1 LKTSIFSTTFAQN
14 NVFMSLISI
23 LSEIDSLK
31 TALDSCYPIPLD
43 RLQKI
48 NYKFRLDWNYH
59 SNKMEGG
66 TLSFEETR
74 SVMMEQLEI
83 HGKPLR
89 DVMEMRGH
97 DEVIKNIQKLG
108 QGDLRLTENRIKD
121 IHKAIIFGEDDLP
134 GRFKNRDNYIYNY
147 AGERF
152 DFTPKEDTAAALNTL
167 TNWLNNALNA
177 VKKGKNR
184 EKRTIPDIAF
194 EYHLRFLTIHPFL
207 DGNGRTGRIL
217 LNLILIS
224 NGYPPII
231 IRSEEKDIY
240 GKHIAHAQQYEENP
254 QPLYEMLG
262 NLLMRS
268 LQTCLKGARG
278 ENLFELEDWEK
289 RLQFLETPL
298 ADRPTKTAEN
308 VYAVLQNSFLPLLT
322 YSELKLAAFDTLFSK
337 KTRTIHFDDAPIL
350 DGEDVQKKIETLK
363 NSQKIGSLNSVTIFY
378 DWQDFKKS
386 SEVENTSILLKIN
399 FLDDEFSIDFNAPF
413 ASSSIRKKYN
423 ESLTYEDIQNFVN
436 NLGSRLMDNI
446 EHQMG

>member
-1 LKTSIFSTTFAQN
+1 
-14 NVFMSLISI
+14 
-23 LSEIDSLK
+23 
-31 TALDSCYPIPLD
+31 
-43 RLQKI
+43 
-48 NYKFRLDWNYH
+48 
-59 SNKMEGG
+59 
-66 TLSFEETR
+66 
-74 SVMMEQLEI
+74 LEI

-121 IHKAIIFGEDDLP
+121 IHKAIIFDEEDQP

-152 DFTPKEDTAAALNTL
+152 DFTPKEDTASALNTL

-177 VKKGKNR
+177 VKTGKNR
-184 EKRTIPDIAF
+184 EKRTVPDIAF

-231 IRSEEKDIY
+231 IRAEEKDIY

-262 NLLMRS
+262 NLLIRS
-268 LQTCLKGARG
+268 LQTCLKGAKG
-278 ENLFELEDWEK
+278 ENVFELEDWEK
-289 RLQFLETPL
+289 RLQFLETPV
-298 ADRPTKTAEN
+298 ADCVTKTPEN
-308 VYAVLQNSFLPLLT
+308 VHDVLQNSFLPLLN
-322 YSELKLAAFDTLFSK
+322 YSELKLAAFDTLFLK
-337 KTRTIHFDDAPIL
+337 KTRIIHIDDTPIL
-350 DGEDVQKKIETLK
+350 DIEDVPKKVDILK
-363 NSQKIGSLNSVTIFY
+363 NLGLLGILKSVTVFY

-386 SEVENTSILLKIN
+386 SEVGNASISLKIN
-399 FLDDEFSIDFNAPF
+399 FLDEGFSINFSAPF
-413 ASSSIRKKYN
+413 ASSSIRKRYN
-423 ESLTYEDIQNFVN
+423 ESLTFEDIQNFVN
-436 NLGSRLMDNI
+436 NLGSRFMDNI